1 VSAIGTVYCHCYLHA
16 EYILVPD
23 QYVNCS
29 IAFVVFHYK
38 LYAHVSAIYQQSCLH
53 TVLNNNMLLC
63 LVFIRP
69 PGTSRNFTG
78 DVDRCRGDQVY
89 TNFTRGAP
97 YKIWEGKNVQN
108 SARFLTTFGFDREY
122 LRNASTCRKSE

>member
-1 VSAIGTVYCHCYLHA
+1 MSAIGTVYCHCYLHA

-38 LYAHVSAIYQQSCLH
+38 LYAHVSAIHQQSCLH
-53 TVLNNNMLLC
+53 TVLNNNMLLS
-63 LVFIRP
+63 LLGRP
-69 PGTSRNFTG
+69 EPHETLRG

-89 TNFTRGAP
+89 TNFTTGAP